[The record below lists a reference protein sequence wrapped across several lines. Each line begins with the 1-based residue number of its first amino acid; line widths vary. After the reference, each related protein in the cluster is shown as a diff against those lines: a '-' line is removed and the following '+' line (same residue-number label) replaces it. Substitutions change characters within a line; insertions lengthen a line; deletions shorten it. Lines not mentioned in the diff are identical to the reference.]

1 MAEQATQPTKETQRD
16 PLATPMAE
24 AGFSMNVKML
34 DPNGA
39 EVMLT
44 FRCPLA
50 TQSAKLINHYSQTID
65 DLLKSD
71 WKVSHGGA
79 RPAANGAS
87 NAPVENGAPVCRVHN
102 VAMRESKNRPGSY
115 YCSKKV
121 GDDYCKEKA

>member
-1 MAEQATQPTKETQRD
+1 MAQEATQPTKETQQH

-34 DPNGA
+34 DEHGQ

-50 TQSAKLINHYSQTID
+50 SQSAKLINHYSQQVA
-65 DLLKSD
+65 DLLKSG
-71 WKVSHGGA
+71 WRVAGA

-87 NAPVENGAPVCRVHN
+87 NAPVEGGAPTCRVHN
-102 VAMRESKNRPGSY
+102 VSMKPSKHGGGH
-115 YCSKKV
+115 YCPKK
-121 GDDYCKEKA
+121 DDNGNWCKEKA